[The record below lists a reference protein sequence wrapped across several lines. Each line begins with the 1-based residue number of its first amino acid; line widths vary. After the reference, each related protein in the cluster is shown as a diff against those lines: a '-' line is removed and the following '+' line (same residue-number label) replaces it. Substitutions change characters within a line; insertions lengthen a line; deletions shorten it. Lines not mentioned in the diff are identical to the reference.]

1 MITCEGVSWFAL
13 IIFFRS
19 FAWLFAE
26 HLILNP
32 SPLPFKASL
41 FGERQL
47 SKCCFQLKLIMKCW
61 WMINFGWKRKRIG
74 LLMSY
79 FRIGSSPE
87 IKTWDLKLFKFS
99 SFSLLAWKLLHLI
112 KLLRTF
118 LQCLEQIDKRRSFFA
133 RLQWQG
139 GAGKKV
145 IKPIRNFHP
154 GYVY

>member
-1 MITCEGVSWFAL
+1 MKCFHDLLWSSFSDPLLDCLQSTWSL
-13 IIFFRS
+13 IP
-19 FAWLFAE
+19 L
-26 HLILNP
+26 
-32 SPLPFKASL
+32 PLPFKASL

-74 LLMSY
+74 PLMFY

-118 LQCLEQIDKRRSFFA
+118 LQCLEQIDKSRSFFV

-145 IKPIRNFHP
+145 IKPIRKCRP